1 MKILV
6 AASSKYGATAEIAGA
21 IGGALEARGFQAT
34 VVEPEAAGDL
44 GDLDAAV
51 VGSAVYAGQWMKP
64 ALELVERLAAEL
76 PGRPVW
82 LFSSGPLGDPPRP
95 EGDPPVVAELMTKPG
110 AAGHRVFAGR
120 LDRNRLNFAEK
131 AIVIALRAPAGDFR
145 DWDAIA
151 AWAGEIAD
159 ALEGE
164 RGGR

>member
-6 AASSKYGATAEIAGA
+6 AASSKYGATAEIAAA
-21 IGGALEARGFQAT
+21 IGTSLQARGCRAT
-34 VVEPEAAGDL
+34 VAEPGAAGDL
-44 GDLDAAV
+44 SDVDAAV

-64 ALELVERLAAEL
+64 ALELVERLATER

-95 EGDPPVVAELMTKPG
+95 EGDPPVVAELAAKLG
-110 AAGHRVFAGR
+110 AAGHRVFSGK
-120 LDRNRLNFAEK
+120 LDRSRLNFAEK
-131 AIVIALRAPAGDFR
+131 AIVVALRAPTGDFR

-159 ALEGE
+159 VVLGE
-164 RGGR
+164 RAPG